1 MFYNRHVDSFYS
13 FGGFD
18 AETALANRRTL
29 LRSTDEND
37 IKTML
42 SQAAA
47 NNTTDRTSAENH
59 EPHPDIFTRFVIGKG
74 F

>member
-1 MFYNRHVDSFYS
+1 MFYNRHVDSVYS

-29 LRSTDEND
+29 LRSPDEND

-47 NNTTDRTSAENH
+47 NNTADRPGTENH
-59 EPHPDIFTRFVIGKG
+59 ETHPDIFTRFDIGKW